1 METDICPLKFE
12 FEKRYFSEIVCII
25 PVTNFILP
33 VWTKPLQIFGIIS
46 KTLPPFEMIFFFLI
60 VVYIVILK
68 TNSSQT
74 KGTFPLQ

>member
-1 METDICPLKFE
+1 METDFCPLKFE

-46 KTLPPFEMIFFFLI
+46 KTLPPFEMIFFF
-60 VVYIVILK
+60 
-68 TNSSQT
+68 
-74 KGTFPLQ
+74 